1 MAISLVSSVVAS
13 VVSGEQ
19 ANRALAARF
28 FKTTEGYMA
37 SRKRPAPKPKSSSD
51 GRKAASVSV
60 DLDQLE
66 RLYSHERLINGR
78 KDPRGDRK
86 RDDGD
91 GIRRDDTF

>member
-1 MAISLVSSVVAS
+1 
-13 VVSGEQ
+13 
-19 ANRALAARF
+19 
-28 FKTTEGYMA
+28 MA
-37 SRKRPAPKPKSSSD
+37 SRKRRAARPRISSA
-51 GRKAASVSV
+51 GRKAVNVSV

-66 RLYSHERLINGR
+66 RLYSHERLSNGR